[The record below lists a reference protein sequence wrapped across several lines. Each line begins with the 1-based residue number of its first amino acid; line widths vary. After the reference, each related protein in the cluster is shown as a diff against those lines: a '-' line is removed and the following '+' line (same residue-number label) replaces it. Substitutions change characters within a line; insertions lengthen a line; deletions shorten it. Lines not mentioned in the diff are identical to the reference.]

1 MAYPEMKRNKTMEMI
16 NTFETTDMKVLI
28 EDVTSAGSAFG
39 SNEQGASVFFSS
51 RLVERMDLDFGD
63 IVSAS
68 AIPNYEDKREDTPW
82 RAIRVMA
89 VADTATIKVA
99 QTARS
104 LTYPEVDSMIY
115 DALQDPDVNYW
126 TVSDIADALDLDT
139 KAVGNSCRR
148 LFSKSLIAQADV
160 HGAPDQER
168 ASFCLWARNIHQFK

>member
-1 MAYPEMKRNKTMEMI
+1 MEMI

-104 LTYPEVDSMIY
+104 LTYPEVDG
-115 DALQDPDVNYW
+115 
-126 TVSDIADALDLDT
+126 
-139 KAVGNSCRR
+139 VGHSRCVGSGHQGCRQ
-148 LFSKSLIAQADV
+148 LLPPPV
-160 HGAPDQER
+160 
-168 ASFCLWARNIHQFK
+168 

>member
-39 SNEQGASVFFSS
+39 SNEQGDSVFFSS

-63 IVSAS
+63 IVSVS

-89 VADTATIKVA
+89 VADTATINVA

-168 ASFCLWARNIHQFK
+168 ASFCLWARNMHQFK